1 MLANNLTLDE
11 EDAVQEE
18 FRQLQALTVSFPIDN
33 HLSISLDAPLGS

>member
-18 FRQLQALTVSFPIDN
+18 FMKLQALTVGSLSDRGGGVSFDT
-33 HLSISLDAPLGS
+33 HL